1 MTPDINPQSRD
12 ELILA
17 GHEVVPQSRIE
28 LLLSDLKSEIDAIE
42 EIIAAQD
49 MTPLFIRNLV
59 RQGKVQQY
67 FQIGDQIDVPWMKGT
82 TQYILPFDVVSFEPV
97 LCEGDT
103 EPRPGMWLQSHYAVE
118 GVMFDQCEAFYVAP
132 EGGLEAGAYNVT
144 FVEKWGQIAANTT
157 MEFTL
162 TADVPEGGM
171 LVFNTGLPD
180 KTAAADVKLFVYA
193 NATTQ
198 TASETC
204 LLTAGSSGTSLGSV
218 STATKYGASGLN
230 NYQRAVYGYNRWSQS
245 AIRQWL
251 NSDQPKNM
259 WWTPKNEFD
268 RAPAQLS
275 TLDGFLAGFSADFR
289 SALGKVKVS
298 TALNTTS
305 DSEIGTTEDTYDWMF
320 PASLEQE
327 YIVPLLEGAEGAYWP
342 YWKERLGI
350 DSPQAQG
357 GAGALAEHIRY
368 AYENH
373 SSAQNVRLRSAN
385 RGNANYPWYVYTT
398 GNAYIYNA
406 TTAYRPAPACVIC

>member
-1 MTPDINPQSRD
+1 MFSDPG
-12 ELILA
+12 EAAILGAIA
-17 GHEVVPQSRIE
+17 GQVSN
-28 LLLSDLKSEIDAIE
+28 LKSEIDE
-42 EIIAAQD
+42 VKEIVMASD

-59 RQGKVQQY
+59 RQGKAQEY
-67 FQIGDQIDVPWMKGT
+67 FQIGDQIDVPWVKGAT
-82 TQYILPFDVVSFEPV
+82 EYILPFDVVSFEPV
-97 LCEGDT
+97 FCEGDT
-103 EPRPGMWLQSHYAVE
+103 EARPAMWLQSHYAVE
-118 GVMFDQCEAFYVAP
+118 GVQYDQCEAFYVAP
-132 EGGLEAGAYNVT
+132 EGGLEAGTYNVT

-162 TADVPEGGM
+162 TADVPAGGM

-180 KTAAADVKLFVYA
+180 KTSASDVKLFVYA

-204 LLTAGSSGTSLGSV
+204 LLTEGSSGTSLGSV

-245 AIRQWL
+245 ALRQYL

-305 DSEIGTTEDTYDWMF
+305 DSEIGTTEDTYDYMF
-320 PASLEQE
+320 ASSLEQE
-327 YIVPLLEGAEGAYWP
+327 YIVPQLAGAEGNYWP
-342 YWKERLGI
+342 YWKERLGL

-357 GAGALAEHIRY
+357 SGGAMAEHIRY

-373 SSAQNVRLRSAN
+373 SSAQYVRLRSAN
-385 RGNANYPWYVYTT
+385 RGGAHGAWTVSAT
-398 GNAYIYNA
+398 GYAYGYDGA
-406 TTAYRPAPACVIC
+406 TTANRPAPACVIC